1 MLTESIIDSEWGNRE
16 PIQALKDYGV
26 GIDTHSKFIA
36 VCVLVKE
43 GYNVIKY
50 ERDFPTSW
58 KALKEAR
65 NWVVDVIRTKSVPT
79 VLNIEPLHYSIESTG
94 TYHLPVLK
102 AFGGTPSVVNPLLA
116 SPSRRKTD
124 KLDAKLLAYQNM
136 TGLWPESF
144 VISDKIQELRIIMRQ
159 RQFHQQMAT
168 SIANRINNYILRF
181 GHTLGSIDSVT
192 SIKSRALIED
202 MCDGHFIPSDYIC
215 PDGFP
220 DEVKSVIKSMYA
232 DYDTHK
238 EKAHEYTKQALKLAK
253 AINWEIGEGRTI
265 SGKKLFA
272 HFLTIPGIGEI
283 TTLIWL
289 SQIVTPTRF
298 KTAKQVAAYCGCDP
312 SLKVSAGKVTAQT
325 RRKGNQEIHYALVK
339 CASAL
344 IQKHNEPLGQ
354 WGYGI
359 YRRNLK
365 GGWKKACSAVARRLA
380 VAMFYVHK
388 LGVDFSYEKYKFY
401 EVPKVVLVP
410 IEHMSLGRFE
420 KCLKENGFSNSQD
433 IAEAYYNGQLANAK
447 GIGSRCLEV
456 VRTWLDQN
464 KLNQKGSE

>member
-1 MLTESIIDSEWGNRE
+1 
-16 PIQALKDYGV
+16 
-26 GIDTHSKFIA
+26 
-36 VCVLVKE
+36 
-43 GYNVIKY
+43 
-50 ERDFPTSW
+50 
-58 KALKEAR
+58 
-65 NWVVDVIRTKSVPT
+65 
-79 VLNIEPLHYSIESTG
+79 
-94 TYHLPVLK
+94 
-102 AFGGTPSVVNPLLA
+102 
-116 SPSRRKTD
+116 
-124 KLDAKLLAYQNM
+124 
-136 TGLWPESF
+136 
-144 VISDKIQELRIIMRQ
+144 
-159 RQFHQQMAT
+159 
-168 SIANRINNYILRF
+168 
-181 GHTLGSIDSVT
+181 
-192 SIKSRALIED
+192 
-202 MCDGHFIPSDYIC
+202 
-215 PDGFP
+215 
-220 DEVKSVIKSMYA
+220 
-232 DYDTHK
+232 
-238 EKAHEYTKQALKLAK
+238 
-253 AINWEIGEGRTI
+253 
-265 SGKKLFA
+265 
-272 HFLTIPGIGEI
+272 
-283 TTLIWL
+283 
-289 SQIVTPTRF
+289 
-298 KTAKQVAAYCGCDP
+298 
-312 SLKVSAGKVTAQT
+312 LKVSAGKVTAQT

-420 KCLKENGFSNSQD
+420 KYLKENGFSNSQD